1 MSDLAGYVYAIENT
15 VNGHRYI
22 GSTTNYKSR
31 WHTHRS
37 TLRRGVHHSFILQ
50 KAWGKYGAQAF
61 EFKLLLVCPKN
72 QRIEYENLLMPLQYY
87 NVMRTAK
94 ESLVR
99 GGWHHS
105 DEFKAKLSVL
115 HAGKTLTDEHRA
127 KLSLHRKG
135 RIENNLFREKA
146 RARQVGVIP
155 STQTKQKLSAA
166 LVNARANEVSIAKQK
181 TRDVHAL
188 CLLGEKV
195 YATCKQH
202 QISPPTFYKYVAL
215 LQLPLLGHKSRGATS

>member
-37 TLRRGVHHSFILQ
+37 ALRRGVHHSFILQ
-50 KAWGKYGAQAF
+50 KAWDKHGAQAF

-94 ESLVR
+94 ESFVR

-105 DEFKAKLSVL
+105 DEFKQKMSVL
-115 HAGKTLTDEHRA
+115 HKGKALTAEHRA
-127 KLSLHRKG
+127 KLSLHRMG
-135 RIENNLFREKA
+135 RIENDAFKEQA
-146 RARQVGVIP
+146 RARQVGVKP

-166 LVNARANEVSIAKQK
+166 LVSARANEVSIAKQK
-181 TRDVHAL
+181 AREVHAL
-188 CLLGEKV
+188 CLLGAKV
-195 YATCKQH
+195 YATCKQY

-215 LQLPLLGHKSRGATS
+215 LQLPLLGHKSRGATQ

>member
-1 MSDLAGYVYAIENT
+1 MSNPAGYVYAIENT

-37 TLRRGVHHSFILQ
+37 TLRRGIHHSFILQ
-50 KAWGKYGAQAF
+50 KAWNKYGAQAF
-61 EFKLLLVCPKN
+61 EFKLLLVCPKD
-72 QRIEYENLLMPLQYY
+72 QRIEYENLLMPLQHY
-87 NVMRTAK
+87 NVLRTAK

-115 HAGKTLTDEHRA
+115 HLGKTLTSEHRA

-135 RIENNLFREKA
+135 RIENNAFREKA
-146 RARQVGVIP
+146 RARQIGVAP
-155 STQTKQKLSAA
+155 SANTKQKLSAA
-166 LVNARANEVSIAKQK
+166 LIRARATEVSVSQQK
-181 TRDVHAL
+181 TREVHAL
-188 CLLGEKV
+188 CLLGAKV

-202 QISPPTFYKYVAL
+202 QITPATFYKYVAL
-215 LQLPLLGHKSRGATS
+215 LQLPLLGHKPRGATQ

>member
-1 MSDLAGYVYAIENT
+1 
-15 VNGHRYI
+15 
-22 GSTTNYKSR
+22 
-31 WHTHRS
+31 
-37 TLRRGVHHSFILQ
+37 
-50 KAWGKYGAQAF
+50 
-61 EFKLLLVCPKN
+61 
-72 QRIEYENLLMPLQYY
+72 
-87 NVMRTAK
+87 VMRTAK